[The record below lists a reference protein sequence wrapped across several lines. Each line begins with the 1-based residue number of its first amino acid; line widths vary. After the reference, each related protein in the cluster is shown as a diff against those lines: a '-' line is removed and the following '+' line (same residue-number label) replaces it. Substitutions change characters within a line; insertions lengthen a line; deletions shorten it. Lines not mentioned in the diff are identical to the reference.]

1 MVLSSGLGTPGGLA
15 SHPSHGPLHWGAP
28 PRSPRHL
35 APSDTPHPSCRK
47 ARDTVSPL
55 ELKAH
60 RRGTIDSQRG
70 FQEDARPGAPAA
82 GRAGPGP
89 GPEGAA
95 GQHTPPSVPP
105 RHKPPGS
112 ACVSGAAGPRG
123 WGSRHPHL
131 AAPCPGAVG
140 RTQKWLAE
148 PRPCPP
154 ARPECVR
161 HTPTGRGPGPS
172 WPPCRSP
179 PCRCRGESC
188 RTPWPGVLRCS
199 LTAPYRLP
207 AVHLE
212 VPSPGLWWPSR
223 VGEPSNPLSPL
234 ASTIGSEAG

>member
-1 MVLSSGLGTPGGLA
+1 MMVLSSGLGTPGGLA

-28 PRSPRHL
+28 PRSPRHP

-47 ARDTVSPL
+47 ARDAVSPL

-95 GQHTPPSVPP
+95 GQHTP
-105 RHKPPGS
+105 RAPGVGP
-112 ACVSGAAGPRG
+112 ARAGLQDRG
-123 WGSRHPHL
+123 GRHPHL

-154 ARPECVR
+154 ARPERVR
-161 HTPTGRGPGPS
+161 HTPTGRGPGP
-172 WPPCRSP
+172 
-179 PCRCRGESC
+179 
-188 RTPWPGVLRCS
+188 PGLA
-199 LTAPYRLP
+199 LLP
-207 AVHLE
+207 AAAAVRAAAHLGQ
-212 VPSPGLWWPSR
+212 VFSG
-223 VGEPSNPLSPL
+223 
-234 ASTIGSEAG
+234 AA

>member
-28 PRSPRHL
+28 PRSPRHP

-47 ARDTVSPL
+47 ARDAVSPL

-95 GQHTPPSVPP
+95 GQHTPPSPLL
-105 RHKPPGS
+105 RRGPPGS
-112 ACVSGAAGPRG
+112 ALRERGCRTAGLGEPSPAPRG
-123 WGSRHPHL
+123 SVSRGCRPNPEMARRAPPLPASPSRTCAPH
-131 AAPCPGAVG
+131 AH
-140 RTQKWLAE
+140 W
-148 PRPCPP
+148 PRP
-154 ARPECVR
+154 RPSR
-161 HTPTGRGPGPS
+161 P
-172 WPPCRSP
+172 RSP

-234 ASTIGSEAG
+234 TPTIGSEAG